1 MSDSAS
7 PSAGRGD
14 PSGGGA
20 AAADRL
26 VGRGGELT
34 AILAKAREAADGH
47 PWVLWIEGEA
57 GSGKT
62 SLLRA
67 ALRAL
72 PEGYRVLAAEAD
84 ELATDMAFQLVEQL
98 GVTADVGAFPA
109 GMELLQLWGTESER
123 GPIAVAV
130 EDLHWADG
138 DSRLALLTAVKRL
151 RHDRVLVLVT
161 TRPAEGVPDGW
172 ERFALDGE
180 RCELVP
186 VGTLSST
193 DVGEMARRSGID
205 LTPASAERL
214 FRHTGGLPLY
224 VRTLLRELSP
234 ERLNA
239 PEGELPAPR
248 SLASTTV
255 ARLSEL
261 SQPARGLAAAL
272 AVVNN
277 RVSLPVVARVAGLEQ
292 PARALDELVMTG
304 FVVVTDDEPPSL
316 EFVHPL
322 YRAAVYGDLAPSR
335 RQELHREAA
344 EMTVGEPALA
354 HRVAAADVADDE
366 LAELLDI
373 EGRRARRQHR
383 WTLAAKYL
391 LWASELSSRSSD
403 AEQRLLRAA
412 RVLVEGDRRGEVE
425 EMRPRLEAC
434 TPGPLRSL
442 VLGGLAARLGE
453 HGLAEALLTE
463 AAEPVAGGEVDRGP
477 HVEIRA
483 AALADLST
491 LYLAEA
497 RPADAFQAA
506 EAALSLSPEDADV
519 ERKATSMAAFSLS
532 LMVGARAGIERID
545 RRLPARSEDVAPEDV
560 ELLAT
565 RCSLA
570 WWSGRLH
577 EALADHRT
585 LVRLARVQPT
595 AQLLIAH
602 VRIAELLYELGEWD
616 EALVHAHVAIS
627 LATDAGADATVAEAH
642 LAIACVLASRG
653 EFAAADEHA
662 AVTPLGVVG
671 SAGEHE
677 AMFRLWQGVR
687 ALALGDTTA
696 AATALGPMGSV
707 GEATTASFAVLR
719 EARLLGL
726 GVVWWPRVIAA
737 LIDDGD
743 LEHGSEQLE
752 EFRGVVIDRQLG
764 FAAAL
769 AGLQAR
775 LDAARGDAAAAGEG
789 FRQAIAAFGR
799 DDLLLDRALL
809 HRAFGRLLLARGER
823 REAIDEFR
831 KAHELFSS
839 VGANAFVGQ
848 IEADLAGAG
857 MAGPTAGARVSRF
870 SLTERESDVV
880 ALVAKG
886 LSNAEVSAQLYV
898 SINTVEYHLRN
909 VFAKLGVK
917 SRRELRAVAL

>member
-1 MSDSAS
+1 VVD
-7 PSAGRGD
+7 G
-14 PSGGGA
+14 
-20 AAADRL
+20 L
-26 VGRGGELT
+26 VGRADELAT
-34 AILAKAREAADGH
+34 ILAKAREVADGH
-47 PWVLWIEGEA
+47 PWVVWIEGEA

-67 ALRAL
+67 ALRQL
-72 PEGYRVLAAEAD
+72 PEGYRVLTGEAD
-84 ELATDMAFQLVEQL
+84 ELATDIAFQLVEQL
-98 GVTADVGAFPA
+98 GVTADVGAFPT
-109 GMELLQLWGTESER
+109 GIELLQLWGTESER

-130 EDLHWADG
+130 EDLHWADS

-161 TRPAEGVPDGW
+161 NRPAEGVADGW

-186 VGTLSST
+186 VGTLSSS

-214 FRHTGGLPLY
+214 FRHTGGLALY

-272 AVVNN
+272 AVVNH
-277 RVSLPVVARVAGLEQ
+277 RVSLPVVGRVAGLDQ
-292 PARALDELVMTG
+292 PAQALDELVMTG
-304 FVVVTDDEPPSL
+304 FVVVTDDEPPAV

-335 RQELHREAA
+335 RQELHRQAA
-344 EMTVGEPALA
+344 EVVVGELALA
-354 HRVAAADVADDE
+354 HRVAAADVADDK
-366 LAELLDI
+366 LAELLDA
-373 EGRRARRQHR
+373 EGRRARERHR

-391 LWASELSSRSSD
+391 LWSSELSSRSSD

-412 RVLVEGDRRGEVE
+412 RVLVEEGRLGEAE

-434 TPGPLRSL
+434 RPSPLRSL
-442 VLGGLAARLGE
+442 VLGGLAASLGE
-453 HGLAEALLTE
+453 QDLAEALLNE

-483 AALADLST
+483 AALAGLGI
-491 LYLAEA
+491 LYLAEV
-497 RPADAFQAA
+497 RPADAFHAA
-506 EAALSLSPEDADV
+506 ETALSLSPEDPDV
-519 ERKATSMAAFSLS
+519 ERKATGLAAFSLS
-532 LMVGARAGIERID
+532 LLVGAKAGVERID
-545 RRLPARSEDVAPEDV
+545 RRLPARSDDVAPEDV
-560 ELLAT
+560 DLLAT
-565 RCSLA
+565 RGSLA

-577 EALADHRT
+577 DALADHRT

-595 AQLLIAH
+595 AQLPIAH

-627 LATDAGADATVAEAH
+627 LAADVGGDMWVAEAH

-662 AVTPLGVVG
+662 ELAPLGVVG

-687 ALALGDTTA
+687 ALARGDTTA
-696 AATALGPMGSV
+696 AAAALGPMGGV
-707 GEATTASFAVLR
+707 GEASTAAFAVLR

-737 LIDDGD
+737 LIDAGD

-752 EFRGVVIDRQLG
+752 EFRGVVVERQLG
-764 FAAAL
+764 FAAPL

-775 LDAARGDAAAAGEG
+775 LDAAGGDAEAAAEG

-823 REAIDEFR
+823 HEAVDEFR
-831 KAHELFSS
+831 TAHELFSR
-839 VGANAFVGQ
+839 VGAAAFVGQ
-848 IEADLAGAG
+848 IDADLAGAG
-857 MAGPTAGARVSRF
+857 MAVPRTGTRASRF

-886 LSNAEVSAQLYV
+886 LTNTEVSAQLYV

-917 SRRELRAVAL
+917 SRRELRAVAP